1 MTTVAVADSQDK
13 AKASRR
19 IQQLE
24 RELAAQMDA
33 YDDLTAQANRQARS
47 VEVQEELDAQYDKVK
62 TLQSALREANM
73 STDHLRLSLKE
84 KADSLR
90 LAESTITSERA
101 SITKELLEFEADLQ
115 HQRVESEAFGRE
127 LTLLK
132 ADQSGSARL
141 KEDMAILQRNY
152 RSAKEALQQAKD
164 QLEIQVR
171 RATELRNWQVAH
183 LHEK

>member
-19 IQQLE
+19 IQKLE

-73 STDHLRLSLKE
+73 STDHLRLSLK
-84 KADSLR
+84 
-90 LAESTITSERA
+90 
-101 SITKELLEFEADLQ
+101 
-115 HQRVESEAFGRE
+115 
-127 LTLLK
+127 
-132 ADQSGSARL
+132 
-141 KEDMAILQRNY
+141 
-152 RSAKEALQQAKD
+152 
-164 QLEIQVR
+164 
-171 RATELRNWQVAH
+171 
-183 LHEK
+183 